1 MNKKTQIEIL
11 ERAISDAQRA
21 MNVQESIWMQEW
33 EAARNPFIAINEW
46 NNNHD
51 RRMVYIQP
59 WLDAKAELTKFRSKE

>member
-33 EAARNPFIAINEW
+33 EAACNPFIAINEW
-46 NNNHD
+46 NKNHD
-51 RRMVYIQP
+51 RRMIYIQP
-59 WLDAKAELTKFRSKE
+59 WLDAKAELTKFRSRE

>member
-51 RRMVYIQP
+51 RRMAYIQP
-59 WLDAKAELTKFRSKE
+59 WLDAKAELTKFRSRE

>member
-21 MNVQESIWMQEW
+21 MNVQERIWMEEW

-51 RRMVYIQP
+51 RRMAYIQP
-59 WLDAKAELTKFRSKE
+59 WLDAKAELTKFRSRE

>member
-21 MNVQESIWMQEW
+21 MNVQESIWMEEW

-46 NNNHD
+46 NKNHE
-51 RRMVYIQP
+51 RRMAYIQP
-59 WLDAKAELTKFRSKE
+59 WLDAKAELNKFRSKE

>member
-21 MNVQESIWMQEW
+21 MNVQESIWMEEW

-51 RRMVYIQP
+51 RRMSYIQP
-59 WLDAKAELTKFRSKE
+59 WLDAKAELTKLKSKE

>member
-59 WLDAKAELTKFRSKE
+59 WLDAKAELTKLKSKE

>member
-51 RRMVYIQP
+51 RRMAYIQP
-59 WLDAKAELTKFRSKE
+59 WLDAKAELTKLRSKE

>member
-21 MNVQESIWMQEW
+21 MNVQESIWMEEW

-51 RRMVYIQP
+51 RRMAYIQP
-59 WLDAKAELTKFRSKE
+59 WLDAKAELTKFRSRE

>member
-51 RRMVYIQP
+51 RRMSYIQP
-59 WLDAKAELTKFRSKE
+59 WLDAKAELTKFRSRE